1 MCQLI
6 EMAAGRPPSGTV
18 TFLFTDVEGST
29 RLWESAPEAT
39 ARAVK
44 LHDDALR
51 HAVEGC
57 GGYVF
62 TTAGDSFAVAFDR
75 ADAAVEAAAA
85 AQRGLADL
93 AWPDGVVLTVRMG
106 IHTGE
111 AHERDG
117 DYFGPAV
124 NRAARIMSAGHGGQV
139 LISAVTAEMAG
150 VDDVVDL
157 GEHRLKDLLTSEHLF
172 QLGTGD
178 YPPLRTL
185 ETSRH
190 NLPAQRTELLGRD
203 GDLTQVAELIG
214 EHRLVSLTG
223 FGGTGK
229 TRLAIAVAAAVA
241 HRFVRGVYFVDLAS
255 LTDNELVG
263 VTAAEAVGIS
273 PERLAGDGSTN
284 ARAASALAGQDLLLV
299 LDNCEHVIEGVV
311 DFVDMLLDLGDRPIV
326 LATSREALEIDGEH
340 QYRVRPLPLD
350 DGDHAPAIE
359 LFVQRARAIGSEVR
373 PGDPAVAEVC
383 RRLDG
388 VPLAIELAA
397 ARMATLTASELAKRL
412 DQQLDLLSSSRRQR
426 GRHRSL
432 QAVLE
437 WSWNLLDDGPRA
449 LLVQLGVFSG
459 GWSLDAAELV
469 CLRGSST
476 AVDLETL
483 VATSL
488 VEPISDEEIGIRFR
502 MLEPVRQFA
511 VNSLEGDPRRDE
523 LRARHLDWWLARV
536 RARPTGELWLSGDW
550 AAEIARDADNWR
562 SAINW
567 ALDVGRVTEAEELV
581 SGSTAFVFDGS
592 GFLIDAAVSRLFELP
607 HEPGARIF
615 LTGALN
621 DIGLGQHLR
630 LAERVSQARS
640 RAEADGDSVCEAVAG
655 VFQGFSTVNIN
666 AEAAQTPVETA
677 LDAVAQLDDPEI
689 VSLVK
694 GWAAI
699 TAFIAGDPDLALRR
713 FDEARAVACGPHSLA
728 SFHCLYGEAFVRLAL
743 GQIDES
749 ATLFRSAAEVLHP
762 SSPTADARA
771 LHEVFWS
778 AQRGDIDDVERKA
791 DEAIEM
797 VQSGGAPSFVP
808 DVALAVAEML
818 ERVDRPEAAAD
829 LVTAL
834 HRHPLTHPLIYH
846 RYRQLRERL
855 PGRPSPA
862 RRVPPLELHEMTLSQ
877 IRGLH
882 GAAPA

>member
-1 MCQLI
+1 MT
-6 EMAAGRPPSGTV
+6 AGRPPSGTV
-18 TFLFTDVEGST
+18 TFLFTDIEGST
-29 RLWESAPEAT
+29 RLWESVPEAM

-51 HAVEGC
+51 QAVERC

-85 AQRGLADL
+85 AQQGLADA
-93 AWPDGVVLTVRMG
+93 AWPDGVVLPVRMG

-117 DYFGPAV
+117 DYFGPTV

-139 LISAVTAEMAG
+139 LLSAVTAEMAG

-157 GEHRLKDLLTSEHLF
+157 GEHRLKDLLAAEHLL
-172 QLGTGD
+172 QLGAGG

-185 ETSRH
+185 ESSRH

-203 GDLTQVAELIG
+203 GDLTEVAELVA

-229 TRLAIAVAAAVA
+229 TRLAIAVAAEVA

-255 LTDNELVG
+255 VTDSELVG
-263 VTAAEAVGIS
+263 VAAAEAVGIS
-273 PERLAGDGSTN
+273 PERLAGDGSAN
-284 ARAASALAGQDLLLV
+284 ARAASAIAGQDLLLV
-299 LDNCEHVIEGVV
+299 LDNCEHVIDGVV

-350 DGDHAPAIE
+350 GGDHAPAIE
-359 LFVQRARAIGSEVR
+359 LFVQRARAIGSDVR

-397 ARMATLTASELAKRL
+397 ARLATLTAPELAERL
-412 DQQLDLLSSSRRQR
+412 DRQLDLLSSRRQR

-488 VEPISDEEIGIRFR
+488 VEPISDKEIGIRFR

-511 VNSLEGDPRRDE
+511 VNSLEGDPHRDE
-523 LRARHLDWWLARV
+523 LRARHLDWWLDRV
-536 RARPTGELWLSGDW
+536 RARPLGEQWLSGDW
-550 AAEIARDADNWR
+550 AAEIGRDVDNWR
-562 SAINW
+562 SAVDW

-581 SGSTAFVFDGS
+581 SGSTAFAFDGS
-592 GFLIDAAVSRLFELP
+592 GFAVDGAVSRLLELP
-607 HEPGARIF
+607 HEPGARVL

-621 DIGLGQHLR
+621 DIGVGQHLR

-640 RAEADGDSVCEAVAG
+640 RAEADGDLACEAVAG
-655 VFQGFSTVNIN
+655 VFQGFSIVNID
-666 AEAAQTPVETA
+666 ADAAQTPVETA
-677 LDAVAQLDDPEI
+677 LDAVAQLGDPEI

-699 TAFIAGDPDLALRR
+699 TAFISGDPDLALRR

-728 SFHCLYGEAFVRLAL
+728 SFHCLYGEAFVRLGL

-749 ATLFRSAAEVLHP
+749 AALFRSAASVLHP

-791 DEAIEM
+791 DDAIEM
-797 VQSGGAPSFVP
+797 VQSGGPPSFVP
-808 DVALAVAEML
+808 DVALAVAEIL
-818 ERVDRPEAAAD
+818 ERVHRPEAAAD
-829 LVTAL
+829 LVAAL

-846 RYRQLRERL
+846 RYRQLRDRL

-877 IRGLH
+877 LRGLQ